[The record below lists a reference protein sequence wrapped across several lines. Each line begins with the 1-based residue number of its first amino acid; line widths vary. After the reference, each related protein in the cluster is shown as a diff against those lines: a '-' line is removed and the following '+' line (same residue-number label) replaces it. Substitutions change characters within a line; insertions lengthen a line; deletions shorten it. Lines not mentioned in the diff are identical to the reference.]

1 MSNGER
7 YAKHLN
13 GLIFKKINYKKCI
26 FMKFHAFICNTDNE
40 THLSVN
46 ILKLQDGDVKTGR
59 WERLETTSSSSGA
72 AAPTEAFVLFFSF
85 SLSGSSNTL

>member
-26 FMKFHAFICNTDNE
+26 FMKFHAFICNIDNE

-46 ILKLQDGDVKTGR
+46 ILRLQDGDVKTGR
-59 WERLETTSSSSGA
+59 WGREMGKTG
-72 AAPTEAFVLFFSF
+72 
-85 SLSGSSNTL
+85 NH